1 METLAQMLA
10 KVEAEKPDVKALA
23 LVDMLAFMLV

>member
-23 LVDMLAFMLV
+23 MVDVWLSC